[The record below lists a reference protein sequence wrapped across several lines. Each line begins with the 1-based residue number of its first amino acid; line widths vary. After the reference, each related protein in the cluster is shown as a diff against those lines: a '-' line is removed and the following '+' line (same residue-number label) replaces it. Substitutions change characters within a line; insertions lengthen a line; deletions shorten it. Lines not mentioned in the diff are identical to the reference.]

1 MAPVL
6 TERNGPY
13 GVAGAATAA
22 LFIGAVIGEFLT
34 PWLMLLGSP
43 ARLMIVGQLLT
54 AVASLAYLVPRLV
67 AWQMV
72 AAAGARGLGIGVAI
86 VVSVALITEL
96 AAPSRLGRSIG
107 YFGLAIG
114 APSIAFPSIGV
125 SLLASGHSDV
135 AVSIAFLDGLGGA
148 LVAWR
153 WRRHLVAKVR
163 VATNPLVAVR
173 RPGLLALFVGFVLVS
188 CSFGGVITYAPIVLL
203 LDGFGSAAMF
213 LLVSGASRT
222 ASRWLSGLIGD
233 YQPARLILV
242 SGVGL
247 SAAGLVA
254 LATRGGPIAIMIAA
268 AAYGTGYGAVQTG
281 AYLAMTARGGSYS
294 SSATSALWN
303 IAIDLGGSVRGIL
316 IGLSAA
322 LYGYLN
328 AVWAIPAVLL
338 MSLPLFWWSRKLSS
352 FPLASER

>member
-1 MAPVL
+1 MALGAIGCSFSISFQILLPVAPVL

-13 GVAGAATAA
+13 GAAGAATAA

-43 ARLMIVGQLLT
+43 ARLMI
-54 AVASLAYLVPRLV
+54 
-67 AWQMV
+67 
-72 AAAGARGLGIGVAI
+72 
-86 VVSVALITEL
+86 
-96 AAPSRLGRSIG
+96 
-107 YFGLAIG
+107 
-114 APSIAFPSIGV
+114 
-125 SLLASGHSDV
+125 
-135 AVSIAFLDGLGGA
+135 
-148 LVAWR
+148 
-153 WRRHLVAKVR
+153 
-163 VATNPLVAVR
+163 
-173 RPGLLALFVGFVLVS
+173 LLALFVGFVLVS
-188 CSFGGVITYAPIVLL
+188 CSFGGVITYAPIVLP

-222 ASRWLSGLIGD
+222 ASRWLSGVIGD

-294 SSATSALWN
+294 SSASSALWN
-303 IAIDLGGSVRGIL
+303 IAIDLGGSVGGIL

-328 AVWAIPAVLL
+328 AVWAMPAVLL

-352 FPLASER
+352 FPFASDP

>member
-1 MAPVL
+1 
-6 TERNGPY
+6 
-13 GVAGAATAA
+13 
-22 LFIGAVIGEFLT
+22 
-34 PWLMLLGSP
+34 
-43 ARLMIVGQLLT
+43 
-54 AVASLAYLVPRLV
+54 
-67 AWQMV
+67 
-72 AAAGARGLGIGVAI
+72 
-86 VVSVALITEL
+86 
-96 AAPSRLGRSIG
+96 
-107 YFGLAIG
+107 
-114 APSIAFPSIGV
+114 
-125 SLLASGHSDV
+125 
-135 AVSIAFLDGLGGA
+135 
-148 LVAWR
+148 
-153 WRRHLVAKVR
+153 
-163 VATNPLVAVR
+163 
-173 RPGLLALFVGFVLVS
+173 
-188 CSFGGVITYAPIVLL
+188 
-203 LDGFGSAAMF
+203 MF

-281 AYLAMTARGGSYS
+281 AYLAMTARGGS
-294 SSATSALWN
+294 
-303 IAIDLGGSVRGIL
+303 IAIDLGGSVGGIL

-352 FPLASER
+352 FPLHRSRDESL